1 MSQYPGYLVEQ
12 KYRVAWRVK
21 ATGQKKGTGSMTR
34 AMAIAWKDE
43 MAARNDG
50 IEYWIE
56 QYNGYE
62 WERV

>member
-1 MSQYPGYLVEQ
+1 MIQYPGYSAEQ
-12 KYRVAWRVK
+12 VYRVAWRDSV
-21 ATGQKKGTGSMTR
+21 TGQEKGTGSMTR

-43 MAARNDG
+43 MIDRDDG

-56 QYNGYE
+56 RYNGYE